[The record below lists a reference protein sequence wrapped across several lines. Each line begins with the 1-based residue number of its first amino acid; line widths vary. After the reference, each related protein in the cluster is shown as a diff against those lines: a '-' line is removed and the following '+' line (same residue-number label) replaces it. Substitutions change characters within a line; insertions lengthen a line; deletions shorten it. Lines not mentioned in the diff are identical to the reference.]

1 MLAEEPETDV
11 RQTGFV
17 EFVAVEQHSLQ
28 VDAGRRR
35 RQSKIEGAFDVGD
48 DVLDVIGARVTDFE
62 YTDSGD
68 RHQDVR

>member
-28 VDAGRRR
+28 VDARRR
-35 RQSKIEGAFDVGD
+35 SRQHSEIEGAVDVGD
-48 DVLDVIGARVTDFE
+48 DVLDIVGARVADFE
-62 YTDSGD
+62 
-68 RHQDVR
+68 